1 MAVAILFGVFA
12 VLLVLGLPVA
22 FALIVSAFA
31 AAAFLGLPPMVAVLE
46 LSSGAASST
55 LIAIPLFIFAG
66 EIMMRGGIS
75 DRLIALA
82 SSLVGHL
89 RGGLGQVSVLS
100 SLFFGGVS
108 GSAIADV
115 SAIGGTMIPQM
126 VKRGFDRDFAVNVS
140 ITAALV
146 ALLVPP
152 SHNLILYSAS
162 AGGSISIAD
171 LFAAGIVPA
180 LLLTVT
186 LMITG
191 WWIARKRGYA
201 VEAFPGWREV
211 LVRLIASLPGLL
223 LVAMIF
229 IGIRAGVF
237 TAVESAAIAVLYA
250 ILVTSLVYRRL
261 NREIFIETCAGA
273 VRTTGLILFVIGS
286 AASFGWLLAYLQVPA
301 AAVEVLTAVA
311 DNKYSALLVMIIILL
326 VIGTF
331 MDLAPMIIICTPIFL
346 PVVKAFGID
355 PIHFGIVL
363 ILGTFMD
370 LAPLIIICT
379 PIFLPVA
386 KAFGIDPVH
395 FGVILILNA
404 GIGLITPPVGS
415 VLFVGTAIGNIS
427 VTDAL
432 RSIWPFYFAGLGVL
446 LVVVYVPA
454 LSLWLPAALK

>member
-1 MAVAILFGVFA
+1 MAIAILFGVLI
-12 VLLVLGLPVA
+12 LLLFVGVPVG
-22 FALIVSAFA
+22 FAL
-31 AAAFLGLPPMVAVLE
+31 L
-46 LSSGAASST
+46 AASLATVLWLDIPAIVVVQQTAAGANTTS

-66 EIMMRGGIS
+66 ELMMRGGIS
-75 DRLIALA
+75 ERLIAFA

-89 RGGLGQVSVLS
+89 RGGLGQVNVLA

-180 LLLTVT
+180 LLLTVV

-191 WWIARKRGYA
+191 WWIARRRGYA
-201 VEAFPGWREV
+201 VEAFPGWRAV
-211 LVRLIASLPGLL
+211 LVRFVASLPGLL
-223 LVAMIF
+223 LVALIF

-250 ILVTSLVYRRL
+250 ILVTGALYRSLTRKVFL
-261 NREIFIETCAGA
+261 ETCAGA

-301 AAVEVLTAVA
+301 AAVEVLTTVA
-311 DNKYSALLVMIIILL
+311 HNKYSALAVMIVVLL

-346 PVVKAFGID
+346 PV
-355 PIHFGIVL
+355 
-363 ILGTFMD
+363 
-370 LAPLIIICT
+370 
-379 PIFLPVA
+379 A

-395 FGVILILNA
+395 FGIILILKG
-404 GIGLITPPVGS
+404 GIGLISPPVGS
-415 VLFVGTAIGNIS
+415 VLFVGAAIGNIS
-427 VTDAL
+427 VTDTL
-432 RSIWPFYFAGLGVL
+432 KSIWPFYIASFVVL
-446 LVVVYVPA
+446 LIVAYVPQ
-454 LSLWLPAALK
+454 LSLWLPQLLK

>member
-1 MAVAILFGVFA
+1 MAVTILFGVLI
-12 VLLVLGLPVA
+12 LLLFIGVPVG
-22 FALIVSAFA
+22 FAL
-31 AAAFLGLPPMVAVLE
+31 L
-46 LSSGAASST
+46 AASLATVLWLDVPAIVVVQQTAAGANTSS

-66 EIMMRGGIS
+66 ELMMRGGIS
-75 DRLIALA
+75 ERLISFA

-89 RGGLGQVSVLS
+89 RGGLGQVNVLA

-126 VKRGFDRDFAVNVS
+126 IKRGFDRDFAVNVS

-191 WWIARKRGYA
+191 WWIARRRGYA

-311 DNKYSALLVMIIILL
+311 DNKYSALLVMIVILL

-346 PVVKAFGID
+346 PV
-355 PIHFGIVL
+355 
-363 ILGTFMD
+363 
-370 LAPLIIICT
+370 
-379 PIFLPVA
+379 A

-395 FGVILILNA
+395 FGIILILKG
-404 GIGLITPPVGS
+404 GIGLISPPVGS

-427 VTDAL
+427 VTDTL
-432 RSIWPFYFAGLGVL
+432 KSIWPFYIASFVVL
-446 LVVVYVPA
+446 LIVAYVPQ
-454 LSLWLPAALK
+454 LSLWLPHLLK

>member
-1 MAVAILFGVFA
+1 M
-12 VLLVLGLPVA
+12 
-22 FALIVSAFA
+22 
-31 AAAFLGLPPMVAVLE
+31 
-46 LSSGAASST
+46 
-55 LIAIPLFIFAG
+55 
-66 EIMMRGGIS
+66 
-75 DRLIALA
+75 LA
-82 SSLVGHL
+82 
-89 RGGLGQVSVLS
+89 

-180 LLLTVT
+180 LLLTVV

-191 WWIARKRGYA
+191 WWIARRRGYA
-201 VEAFPGWREV
+201 VEAFPGWRAV
-211 LVRLIASLPGLL
+211 LTPAGGRAAGSAARGADLHRHSRRCVHRGRERGDRGAVRHPGHRCALPGTR
-223 LVAMIF
+223 
-229 IGIRAGVF
+229 RARVF
-237 TAVESAAIAVLYA
+237 L
-250 ILVTSLVYRRL
+250 
-261 NREIFIETCAGA
+261 ETCAGA

-301 AAVEVLTAVA
+301 AAVDVLTAVA
-311 DNKYSALLVMIIILL
+311 DNKYSALLLMIVVLL

-346 PVVKAFGID
+346 PV
-355 PIHFGIVL
+355 
-363 ILGTFMD
+363 
-370 LAPLIIICT
+370 
-379 PIFLPVA
+379 A

-395 FGVILILNA
+395 FGMILILKG

-415 VLFVGTAIGNIS
+415 VLFVGAAIGNIS
-427 VTDAL
+427 VDRDAEVDL
-432 RSIWPFYFAGLGVL
+432 AVL
-446 LVVVYVPA
+446 YRVVRGPA
-454 LSLWLPAALK
+454 DRRVRAAAVAMAAAPAEVAARTHDLSARD

>member
-1 MAVAILFGVFA
+1 MAIAILFGVLI
-12 VLLVLGLPVA
+12 LLLFIGVPVG
-22 FALIVSAFA
+22 FAL
-31 AAAFLGLPPMVAVLE
+31 L
-46 LSSGAASST
+46 ASSLAT
-55 LIAIPLFIFAG
+55 VLWLDIPAIVVVQQTAAGANTTSLIAIPLFIFAG
-66 EIMMRGGIS
+66 ELMMRGGIS
-75 DRLIALA
+75 ERLIAFA

-89 RGGLGQVSVLS
+89 RGGLGQVNVLA

-186 LMITG
+186 LMVTG

-201 VEAFPGWREV
+201 VEAFPGWRAV
-211 LVRLIASLPGLL
+211 LVRLVAALPGLL
-223 LVAMIF
+223 LVALIF

-250 ILVTSLVYRRL
+250 ILVTGLVYRGL
-261 NREIFIETCAGA
+261 KREVFLETCAGA

-301 AAVEVLTAVA
+301 AAVDVLTAVA
-311 DNKYSALLVMIIILL
+311 DNKYSALLVMIIVLL
-326 VIGTF
+326 IIGTF
-331 MDLAPMIIICTPIFL
+331 MDLAPM
-346 PVVKAFGID
+346 
-355 PIHFGIVL
+355 
-363 ILGTFMD
+363 
-370 LAPLIIICT
+370 IIICT

-395 FGVILILNA
+395 FGIILILKG
-404 GIGLITPPVGS
+404 GIGLISPPVGS
-415 VLFVGTAIGNIS
+415 VLFVGAAIGNIS
-427 VTDAL
+427 VTDTL
-432 RSIWPFYFAGLGVL
+432 KTIWPFYIASFVVL
-446 LVVVYVPA
+446 LIVAYVPQ
-454 LSLWLPAALK
+454 LSLWLPAMLK